1 MSLVPLIS
9 FAHVFGQKYTLP
21 VPLWLFLFGA
31 GAAVALSFLVIG
43 LLADEKRTERKVSP
57 VTKSL
62 GGMADAGRFLGVLLL
77 AITIVTGLAG
87 TQNSL
92 LNFSI
97 TAFWVIFLLGFTY
110 LVVIFGNL
118 WELFNPFK
126 TLLDGLEG
134 IIGKNTRPREYP
146 KRLGYWPAFASYFG
160 LIWLELV
167 GTGIGGTPRDLA
179 LLIVGY
185 TVLTLLAAY
194 WFGREIWFKYGE
206 LFSVFFGLVARVSFV
221 RIKGDALSLCRPL
234 DGLIMAKGATSSLV
248 LFIVFMLASTGF
260 DGLRETEVFG
270 RFVELLPD
278 YMSDNFFIAGT
289 LGLVLSPLILLGV
302 YLLFVA
308 LMKWMVNSRY
318 SVRELA
324 CRFAFSLVPIA
335 VAYHVAHYFTML
347 LITGQG
353 IIPQLSD
360 PFGSGLNLF
369 GTVGYTTNVAFLSA
383 SAVWYIEVALIVIGH
398 IGAVYVAH
406 MEAMKVFGN
415 RRQALLS
422 QVPMAALMV
431 LYTAGSLWIIAQPIA
446 VQI

>member
-1 MSLVPLIS
+1 MSFIPLIS
-9 FAHVFGQKYTLP
+9 FAHVFGQTYTLP

-43 LLADEKRTERKVSP
+43 LLADEKPTKREPSP
-57 VTKSL
+57 VTKDL
-62 GGMADAGRFLGVLLL
+62 GSMADVGRFLGILFF
-77 AITIVTGLAG
+77 AITVITGLAG
-87 TQNSL
+87 TQDSL
-92 LNFSI
+92 SNFSI

-110 LVVIFGNL
+110 LVAVFGNT
-118 WELFNPFK
+118 WEFVNPFK
-126 TLLDGLEG
+126 TLLDGIERLV
-134 IIGKNTRPREYP
+134 GKNTRVREYP
-146 KRLGYWPAFASYFG
+146 KRLGYWPAFLGYFG

-167 GTGIGGTPRDLA
+167 GEGIGGTPRDLA
-179 LLIVGY
+179 LLIIGY
-185 TVLTLLAAY
+185 TAVTIFAAY
-194 WFGREIWFKYGE
+194 WFGREVWFKYGE
-206 LFSVFFGLVARVSFV
+206 LFSVFFGVVARISPLRIEGRAVSL
-221 RIKGDALSLCRPL
+221 RRPL
-234 DGLIMAKGATSSLV
+234 DGLIGAKGATSSLM
-248 LFIVFMLASTGF
+248 LFILFMLASTGF

-270 RFVELLPD
+270 RFVGLLPD

-308 LMKWMVNSRY
+308 LMKRLVDSDR

-324 CRFAFSLVPIA
+324 YRFVFSLVPIA

-369 GTVGYTTNVAFLSA
+369 GTAAYAPNIAFLSA
-383 SAVWYIEVALIVIGH
+383 SVVWYIEVALIVIGH
-398 IGAVYVAH
+398 ICAVYVAH
-406 MEAMKVFGN
+406 MEAMKIFGR

-422 QVPMAALMV
+422 QIPMAVLMV

-446 VQI
+446 V